1 MAISE
6 ERYSLFENRSCREI
20 RSGGRSSTPRGLQG
34 FCLRSKRK
42 EAELS
47 VYKRGG
53 VYSYEFWFSGRRIRK
68 STGLTNRTAALRAE
82 SIRKAELAEGR
93 AGIAR
98 QVPRPIFEDFV
109 NDEFL
114 PWSKTQHQAHFRT
127 HKRYKVAAKPLIAAF
142 GKLPLDA
149 VTSSSV
155 EKFKLMR
162 YEAISPG
169 GTNRD
174 LAALRFMLNFAM
186 RLGYIVRNPVAGV
199 RFLPEGPGSMRIIS
213 HEEQQKYL
221 AVASL
226 LLRDVATIMLETG
239 MRPEEV
245 FTIQNE
251 DVHVLKRYLF
261 VPSGKTRFARRN
273 VPLTD
278 ATVEILRRR
287 LSKARGSFIFPHR
300 RNPNRPLT
308 TIHKAHL
315 DALRTSKIKPPF
327 RLYDL
332 RHTFGSRS
340 AMAGVDLSTLKELMG
355 HSNIST
361 TMRYVHPTPEHK
373 QEAVRKLEKFNA
385 EQVIAMYENRVG
397 YPQKSPQ

>member
-1 MAISE
+1 M
-6 ERYSLFENRSCREI
+6 
-20 RSGGRSSTPRGLQG
+20 T
-34 FCLRSKRK
+34 
-42 EAELS
+42 
-47 VYKRGG
+47 VYKRGS
-53 VYSYEFWFSGRRIRK
+53 VYWYEFYFHGQRIREP
-68 STGLTNRTAALRAE
+68 TGLTNKTAALRAE

-98 QVPRPIFEDFV
+98 QLPCPNFEDFV
-109 NDEFL
+109 NNEYL
-114 PWSKTQHQAHFRT
+114 PWSKKQHQAHPRT
-127 HKRYKVAAKPLIAAF
+127 HKRYKVASKPLIAFF

-149 VTSSSV
+149 ISSSHV
-155 EKFKLMR
+155 ERFKLAR
-162 YEAISPG
+162 SEEISSA

-186 RLGYIVRNPVAGV
+186 RLDHVARNPVSGV

-213 HEEQQKYL
+213 HDEQQKYL
-221 AVASL
+221 AKASL

-245 FTIQNE
+245 FTIRKEN
-251 DVHVLKRYLF
+251 VHLIKRYLF

-278 ATVEILRRR
+278 TTVNIL
-287 LSKARGSFIFPHR
+287 KARLAKAKGSFVFPHR
-300 RNPNRPLT
+300 RDPNRPLT

-315 DALRTSKIKPPF
+315 DALKASEIKPPF

-340 AMAGVDLSTLKELMG
+340 AMAGVDLATLKELMG

-373 QEAVRKLEKFNA
+373 QEAVRKLESFNA
-385 EQVIAMYENRVG
+385 AQVIAMYENRVG
-397 YPQKSPQ
+397 SPQKSPQ